1 MTKTL
6 LKTAP
11 DGSVTI
17 PKELLGDAPPGTDFR
32 VEREGKVLRLEP
44 APRKLYEIE
53 DPEERVQ
60 AFREF
65 MKSFAQKTDV
75 NWPENYN
82 VRDDIYD

>member
-32 VEREGKVLRLEP
+32 LEREGKVLRLEP
-44 APRKLYEIE
+44 APRKLHEIE
-53 DPEERVQ
+53 DPAERAK
-60 AFREF
+60 AFDEF
-65 MKSFAQKTDV
+65 MAGFAQKTGV
-75 NWPENYN
+75 SWPENYN
-82 VRDDIYD
+82 FRDDIYD

>member
-53 DPEERVQ
+53 DPEERAKAVA
-60 AFREF
+60 AFMVRI
-65 MKSFAQKTDV
+65 AHKTGV
-75 NWPENYN
+75 SWPENYN